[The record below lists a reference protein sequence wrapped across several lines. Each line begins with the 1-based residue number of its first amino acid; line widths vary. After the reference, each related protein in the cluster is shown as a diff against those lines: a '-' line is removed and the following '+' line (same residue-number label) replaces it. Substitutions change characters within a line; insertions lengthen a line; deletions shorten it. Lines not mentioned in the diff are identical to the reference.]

1 MGFILKLL
9 KSRFFL
15 ISLAV
20 SLLLSIVPGVLCA
33 MGQGSY
39 IRSALVTVSTPFRWA
54 FTKVGEGLSGFSM
67 YFRTLED
74 LRDENDALRAELE
87 GYKNLVY
94 DAELIQD
101 ENKFYNS
108 FLGIKEEHIDFLFE
122 DATVIGRE
130 STNYRTVF
138 TLSKGTLHG
147 IEVNM
152 PIITK
157 DGLVGHITEVGATWS
172 KAVLLTETA
181 EAVSVRSTLT
191 ETASAVGGFVERS
204 GVLGVVEG
212 TYELRTEG
220 LCQMVYIEPD
230 SDIRVGD
237 KVVSSGIG
245 GVYPRGLMIGKI
257 TEIKMDEASR
267 TLTATVEPA
276 AELDSISKIM
286 IITEYSIYSERE
298 E

>member
-1 MGFILKLL
+1 M
-9 KSRFFL
+9 
-15 ISLAV
+15 
-20 SLLLSIVPGVLCA
+20 
-33 MGQGSY
+33 
-39 IRSALVTVSTPFRWA
+39 TVSTPFRWA

-181 EAVSVRSTLT
+181 
-191 ETASAVGGFVERS
+191 SAVGGFVERS

-212 TYELRTEG
+212 TYELRTDG

>member
-101 ENKFYNS
+101 ENKFYNA

-147 IEVNM
+147 IEVKM

-181 EAVSVRSTLT
+181 
-191 ETASAVGGFVERS
+191 SAVGGFVERS

-212 TYELRTEG
+212 TYELRTDG

>member
-147 IEVNM
+147 IEVKM

-172 KAVLLTETA
+172 KAVL
-181 EAVSVRSTLT
+181 LT

-267 TLTATVEPA
+267 TLTATIDPA

>member
-1 MGFILKLL
+1 MGFILKLI
-9 KSRFFL
+9 KSRFFI

-20 SLLLSIVPGVLCA
+20 ALLLSIVPGVLCA

-39 IRSALVTVSTPFRWA
+39 IRSAIVTVATPFRWA

-67 YFRTLED
+67 YFRTLEE
-74 LRDENDALRAELE
+74 LRDENEALRAELE

-94 DAELIQD
+94 DAELIGE
-101 ENKFYNS
+101 ENEFLS
-108 FLGIKEEHIDFLFE
+108 EFLGIKEEHVDFLFE
-122 DATVIGRE
+122 DATVVGRE
-130 STNYRTVF
+130 STNYRTVY

-152 PIITK
+152 PIITEE
-157 DGLVGHITEVGATWS
+157 GLVGHITEVGATWS
-172 KAVLLTETA
+172 KAVLITETA
-181 EAVSVRSTLT
+181 T
-191 ETASAVGGFVERS
+191 AVGGYIERS

-220 LCQMVYIEPD
+220 MCRMVYIEPD

-237 KVVSSGIG
+237 KVLSSGMG
-245 GVYPRGLMIGKI
+245 GVYPRGILIGRV
-257 TEIKMDEASR
+257 TEVSLDENTR
-267 TLTATVEPA
+267 TMTALIEPSA
-276 AELDSISKIM
+276 DLDSISKLM
-286 IITEYSIYSERE
+286 IITEYSIVSERE

>member
-1 MGFILKLL
+1 MGFILKLI
-9 KSRFFL
+9 KSRFFI

-20 SLLLSIVPGVLCA
+20 ALLLSIVPGVLCA

-39 IRSALVTVSTPFRWA
+39 IRSALITVATPFRWA

-67 YFRTLED
+67 YFRTLEE
-74 LRDENDALRAELE
+74 LRDENEALRAELE

-94 DAELIQD
+94 DAELIGE
-101 ENKFYNS
+101 ENEFLS
-108 FLGIKEEHIDFLFE
+108 EFLGIKEEHVDFLFE
-122 DATVIGRE
+122 DATVVGRE
-130 STNYRTVF
+130 STNYRTVY

-152 PIITK
+152 PIITEE
-157 DGLVGHITEVGATWS
+157 GLVGHITEVGATWS
-172 KAVLLTETA
+172 KAVII
-181 EAVSVRSTLT
+181 T
-191 ETASAVGGFVERS
+191 ETASAVGGYIERS

-220 LCQMVYIEPD
+220 ICRMVYIEPD

-237 KVVSSGIG
+237 KVLSSGMG
-245 GVYPRGLMIGKI
+245 GVYPRGILIGRVS
-257 TEIKMDEASR
+257 EISVDENTR
-267 TLTATVEPA
+267 TLTALIEPSA
-276 AELDSISKIM
+276 DLDSISKLM
-286 IITEYSIYSERE
+286 IITEYSIVSERE

>member
-74 LRDENDALRAELE
+74 LRDENDVLRAELE

-147 IEVNM
+147 IEVKM

-181 EAVSVRSTLT
+181 
-191 ETASAVGGFVERS
+191 SAVGGFVERS

-212 TYELRTEG
+212 TYELRTDG